1 MSRAILK
8 KAEEFREGLFSGF
21 DQEDFITGFSYDKFT
36 YEPLSFSYRY
46 EQIDLYRQKI
56 KNSRKELSFTIHIS
70 YLDANSIMDIQL
82 GIDKI
87 IEIDGENSIM
97 RIQSK
102 SMTYKLDYESGVR
115 IGARLA
121 RITNSMKIGLMN
133 LILFS
138 MYSYAKQNSLPL
150 FFFNFEGEE
159 LSGGSSE
166 FILEFSKS
174 SIEDKIYYDTRD
186 EKITRIRNDRK
197 FKLEIT
203 KDNLEALANGN
214 PNWKEVL
221 I

>member
-1 MSRAILK
+1 
-8 KAEEFREGLFSGF
+8 
-21 DQEDFITGFSYDKFT
+21 
-36 YEPLSFSYRY
+36 
-46 EQIDLYRQKI
+46 
-56 KNSRKELSFTIHIS
+56 
-70 YLDANSIMDIQL
+70 
-82 GIDKI
+82 
-87 IEIDGENSIM
+87 
-97 RIQSK
+97 
-102 SMTYKLDYESGVR
+102 
-115 IGARLA
+115 
-121 RITNSMKIGLMN
+121 MN